1 MIQLLKPKSEFN
13 RNILTLM
20 TGSTIANAIPVAIS
34 PILTRIYSPEDFG
47 LLALFLAVTTIF
59 GTIVNGRYELAIM
72 LPKKDEDAINIVA
85 LGFIIMSLIT
95 LILFVIV
102 IIFNEKIVHLLS
114 NKDIGTWLYIVPLS
128 IFLIGLF
135 NLLNYFNNRKKH
147 YKDIAKANIIKSITM
162 VTFQIVVGY
171 LREGAAGLI
180 SGQIA
185 SQMTANMKLLTNIIK
200 NKLLLSKISKKKI
213 LQVAKR
219 YKEFPKF
226 SIAGALANKAT
237 GNLTNILISIFYN
250 VSTLGFYSLVQRVL
264 GVPSVL
270 IGNSIGQVF
279 FEEASKEKQLTGKAV
294 KVFKSTV
301 KKLFIIGAP
310 SFGILFFIVEDLFA
324 FVFGEEW
331 RVAGGYARIMIPV
344 FFIGFIVSTVS
355 IVDSIFEK
363 LFFYLC
369 LQIGYLVSMTIAL
382 YLFKNYQFENLLII
396 IVIISCIHYLLHFIG
411 LVFFV
416 NGKG

>member
-1 MIQLLKPKSEFN
+1 
-13 RNILTLM
+13 
-20 TGSTIANAIPVAIS
+20 
-34 PILTRIYSPEDFG
+34 
-47 LLALFLAVTTIF
+47 
-59 GTIVNGRYELAIM
+59 M
-72 LPKKDEDAINIVA
+72 L
-85 LGFIIMSLIT
+85 
-95 LILFVIV
+95 
-102 IIFNEKIVHLLS
+102 
-114 NKDIGTWLYIVPLS
+114 
-128 IFLIGLF
+128 
-135 NLLNYFNNRKKH
+135 
-147 YKDIAKANIIKSITM
+147 
-162 VTFQIVVGY
+162 
-171 LREGAAGLI
+171 
-180 SGQIA
+180 
-185 SQMTANMKLLTNIIK
+185 KLLTNIIK

-382 YLFKNYQFENLLII
+382 YLFKNYQFMNRIL
-396 IVIISCIHYLLHFIG
+396 
-411 LVFFV
+411 
-416 NGKG
+416 

>member
-102 IIFNEKIVHLLS
+102 IIFNEKIVHLLN

>member
-1 MIQLLKPKSEFN
+1 
-13 RNILTLM
+13 M

-162 VTFQIVVGY
+162 VAFQIVVGY

-294 KVFKSTV
+294 KVFKSIV

>member
-47 LLALFLAVTTIF
+47 LLALFLSVTTIF

-114 NKDIGTWLYIVPLS
+114 NNDIGTWLYIVPLS

-162 VTFQIVVGY
+162 VVFQIVVGY

-180 SGQIA
+180 SGQVA
-185 SQMTANMKLLTNIIK
+185 SQMTANMKLLKNIIK

-264 GVPSVL
+264 GVPSAL

-301 KKLFIIGAP
+301 KKLFIIGTP

-396 IVIISCIHYLLHFIG
+396 IAIISCIHYLLHFIG

>member
-162 VTFQIVVGY
+162 VAFQIVVGY

-411 LVFFV
+411 LVLFV

>member
-20 TGSTIANAIPVAIS
+20 TGSTIANAIPVVIS

-47 LLALFLAVTTIF
+47 LLALFVAIATIF
-59 GTIVNGRYELAIM
+59 GTIINGRYELAIM

-85 LGFIIMSLIT
+85 LGLIIMSLIT

-102 IIFNEKIVHLLS
+102 IIFNEKIGHLFN
-114 NKDIGTWLYIVPLS
+114 NKDIVIWLYIIPLS
-128 IFLIGLF
+128 IFFIGLF
-135 NLLNYFNNRKKH
+135 NLLNYFNNRKKY
-147 YKDIAKANIIKSITM
+147 YKDIAKANIIKSITL
-162 VTFQIVVGY
+162 VIFQLVVGFIK
-171 LREGAAGLI
+171 EGAAGLI

-185 SQMTANMKLLTNIIK
+185 SQMTANIKLFKNLMKD
-200 NKLLLSKISKKKI
+200 KLLLSKISKKKI
-213 LQVAKR
+213 FLVAKR

-250 VSTLGFYSLVQRVL
+250 ISTLGYYSLVQRVL

-301 KKLFIIGAP
+301 KKLLIIGVP
-310 SFGILFFIVEDLFA
+310 SFGILFFLVEDLFA
-324 FVFGEEW
+324 LVFGEGW
-331 RVAGGYARIMIPV
+331 RIAGSYAQIMIPV
-344 FFIGFIVSTVS
+344 FFMGFIVSTVS

-369 LQIGYLVSMTIAL
+369 LQMGYLASMAFAL
-382 YLFKNYQFENLLII
+382 YLFQSYQFESLLII
-396 IVIISCIHYLLHFIG
+396 IAIISCIHYVVHFIG
-411 LVFFV
+411 LVLFV

>member
-102 IIFNEKIVHLLS
+102 IIFNEKIVHLLN

-162 VTFQIVVGY
+162 VAFQIVVGY

>member
-162 VTFQIVVGY
+162 VAFQIVVGY

-250 VSTLGFYSLVQRVL
+250 VSTLGFYSLAQRVL

>member
-85 LGFIIMSLIT
+85 LGFVIMSLIT

>member
-1 MIQLLKPKSEFN
+1 
-13 RNILTLM
+13 M

-47 LLALFLAVTTIF
+47 LLALFVAITTIF

>member
-162 VTFQIVVGY
+162 VAFQIVVGY

-396 IVIISCIHYLLHFIG
+396 IAIISCLHYLLHFIG

>member
-162 VTFQIVVGY
+162 VAFQIVVGY

>member
-102 IIFNEKIVHLLS
+102 IIFNEKIVHLLN

-128 IFLIGLF
+128 IFFIGLF
-135 NLLNYFNNRKKH
+135 NLLNYFNNRKKY
-147 YKDIAKANIIKSITM
+147 YKDIARANIIKSITM
-162 VTFQIVVGY
+162 VAFQIVVGY

-185 SQMTANMKLLTNIIK
+185 SQMTANIKLLTNIIK

>member
-1 MIQLLKPKSEFN
+1 
-13 RNILTLM
+13 M

-162 VTFQIVVGY
+162 VAFQIVVGY

>member
-1 MIQLLKPKSEFN
+1 
-13 RNILTLM
+13 M

-47 LLALFLAVTTIF
+47 LLALFVAITTIF

-85 LGFIIMSLIT
+85 LGFVIMSLIT

-102 IIFNEKIVHLLS
+102 IIFNEKIVHLLN

-128 IFLIGLF
+128 IFFIGLF
-135 NLLNYFNNRKKH
+135 NLLNYFNNRKKY
-147 YKDIAKANIIKSITM
+147 YKDIARANIIKSITM
-162 VTFQIVVGY
+162 VAFQIVVGY

-185 SQMTANMKLLTNIIK
+185 SQMTANIKLLTNIIK

-264 GVPSVL
+264 GVPSAL

-310 SFGILFFIVEDLFA
+310 SFGILFFIAEDLFA

-369 LQIGYLVSMTIAL
+369 LQIGYLASMTIAL
-382 YLFKNYQFENLLII
+382 YLFKSYQFENLLII
-396 IVIISCIHYLLHFIG
+396 IAIISCLHYLLHFIG
-411 LVFFV
+411 LVLFV

>member
-1 MIQLLKPKSEFN
+1 
-13 RNILTLM
+13 M

-47 LLALFLAVTTIF
+47 LLALFVAITTIF

-85 LGFIIMSLIT
+85 LGFVIMSLIT

-102 IIFNEKIVHLLS
+102 IIFNEKIVHLLN

-128 IFLIGLF
+128 IFFIGLF
-135 NLLNYFNNRKKH
+135 NLLNYFNNRKKY
-147 YKDIAKANIIKSITM
+147 YKDIARANIIKSITM
-162 VTFQIVVGY
+162 VAFQIVVGY

-185 SQMTANMKLLTNIIK
+185 SQMTANIKLLTNIIK

-344 FFIGFIVSTVS
+344 FFIGYIVSTVS

>member
-162 VTFQIVVGY
+162 VAFQIVVGY

-369 LQIGYLVSMTIAL
+369 LQIGYLASMTIAL
-382 YLFKNYQFENLLII
+382 YLFKSYQFENLLII
-396 IVIISCIHYLLHFIG
+396 IAIISCLHYLLHFIG

>member
-1 MIQLLKPKSEFN
+1 
-13 RNILTLM
+13 
-20 TGSTIANAIPVAIS
+20 
-34 PILTRIYSPEDFG
+34 
-47 LLALFLAVTTIF
+47 
-59 GTIVNGRYELAIM
+59 
-72 LPKKDEDAINIVA
+72 
-85 LGFIIMSLIT
+85 MSLIT

-162 VTFQIVVGY
+162 VAFQIVVGY

-344 FFIGFIVSTVS
+344 FFIGYIVSTVS